1 MKKGLLGLVVIAL
14 TVVGC
19 QNYDDQFDDLNK
31 KIASLSSDVTSL
43 SSIAASVTALDA
55 KITSLQGDALTDADL
70 AGILSEIAALET
82 AVEAI
87 PDNAAIEAE
96 VSDLNAEIDTILE
109 RLGDLLAANAFY
121 EGNLTIT
128 NLGQLAN
135 VQELMNT
142 GADDPTVTVK
152 GNVLVTVTS
161 ANGLKDSIAA
171 VAKVEISSEDQD
183 LGEEDEENENMN
195 GENPETDTDNAEGN
209 E

>member
-31 KIASLSSDVTSL
+31 KIASLSNDVTSL
-43 SSIAASVTALDA
+43 SSISASVTALDA

-70 AGILSEIAALET
+70 AGILSEISDLET
-82 AVEAI
+82 AVESI
-87 PDNAAIEAE
+87 DNSGIEAE
-96 VSDLNAEIDTILE
+96 VANLDAEVATILE
-109 RLGDLLAANAFY
+109 KLGDLLAANAFY

-152 GNVLVTVTS
+152 GNVLV
-161 ANGLKDSIAA
+161 
-171 VAKVEISSEDQD
+171 
-183 LGEEDEENENMN
+183 
-195 GENPETDTDNAEGN
+195 
-209 E
+209 